1 MVMDDTAAKK
11 TQLIA
16 LMMTVC
22 VVGGALFYAMA
33 A

>member
-1 MVMDDTAAKK
+1 MEDTATRK
-11 TQLIA
+11 TQMIA
-16 LMMTVC
+16 LLMTIC